1 MSGCCARARRRTLV
15 LIMPLV
21 DGQPLRILHATRA
34 PVGGIFRHILDLA
47 NGQADRGHHVGII
60 ADSLTGGD
68 RAEQALAEIAPRLK
82 LGVHRMAIRREP
94 LPSDFLVWARFQR
107 MIRELKPDVLHGHG
121 AKAGAYLRLKTASRD
136 RIRVYTPHGGSLHY
150 PLSTLK
156 GNIYARIERAL
167 MNDTD
172 LFLFESAFARD
183 TYQRTIGTPE
193 GLVRCV
199 FNGVTAGEFDPV
211 VRADDAT
218 DLIYVGEFR
227 HIKGADLLIG
237 AVAKL
242 RAGGRPVTLTLA
254 GDGEESERLK
264 AQVQQ
269 LGLGEA
275 VRFIGHVKARY
286 GFSKGSLLVVP
297 SRGDSMPYVVIEAA
311 AAGIPMVA
319 ANVGGIPE
327 IFGSHADALFA
338 PNLASAMADAIETAL
353 EDPAAALERARSM
366 RERIFLHF
374 SQKAMVE
381 GVLAGYRD
389 AFASR

>member
-1 MSGCCARARRRTLV
+1 
-15 LIMPLV
+15 MPVV
-21 DGQPLRILHATRA
+21 DGEPLRILHATRA

-60 ADSLTGGD
+60 ADSLTGGE

-82 LGVHRMAIRREP
+82 LGVHRLAIRREP
-94 LPSDFLVWARFQR
+94 AATDLVVWARFQR
-107 MIRELKPDVLHGHG
+107 LIRQLRPDVLHGHG
-121 AKAGAYLRLKTASRD
+121 AKAGAFMRLKNAAKG

-150 PLSTLK
+150 PLTTLK
-156 GNIYARIERAL
+156 GNIYARVERAL
-167 MNDTD
+167 MNSTD

-183 TYQRTIGTPE
+183 TYQRTIGTPK

-199 FNGVTAGEFDPV
+199 FNGVTANEFDPIV
-211 VRADDAT
+211 KADDAT
-218 DLIYVGEFR
+218 DLLYVGEFR
-227 HIKGADLLIG
+227 HIKGADLLID
-237 AVAKL
+237 AVSRL
-242 RAGGRPVTLTLA
+242 RADGRPVTLTLA
-254 GDGEESERLK
+254 GDGEESENLK
-264 AQVQQ
+264 AQVQR
-269 LGLGEA
+269 LALGEA
-275 VRFIGHVKARY
+275 ARFVGHVKARY

-327 IFGSHADALFA
+327 IFGSHDDALFA
-338 PNLASAMADAIETAL
+338 PNNAAAMADAIKSAL
-353 EDPAAALERARSM
+353 DDPAAAQQRAESL
-366 RERIFLHF
+366 RERIFQHF

-389 AFASR
+389 AFANR

>member
-1 MSGCCARARRRTLV
+1 
-15 LIMPLV
+15 MPV
-21 DGQPLRILHATRA
+21 HVGQPLRILHATRA

-47 NGQADRGHHVGII
+47 NGQIDRGHHVGII
-60 ADSLTGGD
+60 ADSLTGGE

-82 LGVHRMAIRREP
+82 LGVHRVTIHREP
-94 LPSDFLVWARFQR
+94 RPSDAVAWVRFLQLVQG
-107 MIRELKPDVLHGHG
+107 LKPDVLHGHG
-121 AKAGAYLRLKTASRD
+121 AKAGVFIRSRVAAKET
-136 RIRVYTPHGGSLHY
+136 IRVYTPHGGSLHY
-150 PLSTLK
+150 PLTTFK
-156 GNIYARIERAL
+156 GNIYARLERVL
-167 MNDTD
+167 MDSTE

-183 TYQRTIGTPE
+183 TYQRTIGTPK

-199 FNGVTAGEFDPV
+199 FNGVTANEFDPIV
-211 VRADDAT
+211 KAEDAT
-218 DLIYVGEFR
+218 DVLYVGEFR
-227 HIKGADLLIG
+227 HIKGADLLID
-237 AVAKL
+237 AVARL
-242 RAGGRPVTLTLA
+242 RADGRPVTLTLA
-254 GDGEESERLK
+254 GDGEESAALK
-264 AQVQQ
+264 AQVQR

-327 IFGSHADALFA
+327 IFGPHADALFA
-338 PNLASAMADAIETAL
+338 PNLATAMADAIETAL
-353 EDPAAALERARSM
+353 ENPEAALERAKSL
-366 RERIFLHF
+366 RERIFQHF

-389 AFASR
+389 AFAKR